1 MGSHMDG
8 VASSLGQSELLPPLL
23 RNFSENQ
30 RLKQASYFCF
40 NSLHSGPSE
49 FISKTDFDRKGRDK
63 RNRGKWCT
71 KTWCNQLTSL
81 KRNNSRVF

>member
-8 VASSLGQSELLPPLL
+8 VASSLGLSEVLPPLL

-49 FISKTDFDRKGRDK
+49 FISDFDS
-63 RNRGKWCT
+63 KWCT
-71 KTWCNQLTSL
+71 NQNVVQPADKGETQKSKGVLGQ
-81 KRNNSRVF
+81 N

>member
-49 FISKTDFDRKGRDK
+49 FISQTDFDRK
-63 RNRGKWCT
+63 RNRGKWCCWWFGVP
-71 KTWCNQLTSL
+71 KRGATS
-81 KRNNSRVF
+81 

>member
-8 VASSLGQSELLPPLL
+8 VASSLEQSEVLPPLL

-40 NSLHSGPSE
+40 NSLHSGPNE
-49 FISKTDFDRKGRDK
+49 FISDFDTKRERWLMYQNVVQPADKG
-63 RNRGKWCT
+63 
-71 KTWCNQLTSL
+71 KTQNF
-81 KRNNSRVF
+81 KVI

>member
-1 MGSHMDG
+1 MMGSHMDG
-8 VASSLGQSELLPPLL
+8 VASSLGFSVVPLL

-49 FISKTDFDRKGRDK
+49 FISDFDSKWSTNQNVVQPADKGETQK
-63 RNRGKWCT
+63 
-71 KTWCNQLTSL
+71 L
-81 KRNNSRVF
+81 KGVLGQN